1 MFLGVEWYW
10 WIIILAALGVVIPL
24 KVKFMGWWSKR
35 QQKKEES
42 KCGKWGEEE

>member
-10 WIIILAALGVVIPL
+10 WIVIVIVSVISIPF

-35 QQKKEES
+35 QQEKKENQH
-42 KCGKWGEEE
+42 GKWGDNE